1 MASEKTQYHLR
12 PFIKWAGGKDK
23 ELKILQKYFPEN
35 ISRYVEPFVGG
46 GAAYLNTPAKEY
58 LINDKSVELISLYE
72 MIQNNNPIFFGYITQ
87 IAHSWNRLTLFSR
100 DNKNNLIRIFNEYDE
115 DRIKDFIQKNIK
127 EIEKLT
133 IRNENDIE
141 ILTKEIT
148 RNLNSKIKRAKK
160 IASSK
165 GMLPEDEIIKNME
178 CALKSA
184 FYMYIRYLY
193 NSIPLDVHKELY
205 CATFYFI
212 REYCYSS
219 MFRYND
225 KGEFN
230 VPYGGISYNNKDFLN
245 KINLLTSNEL
255 IQKLNNNTFISCNDF
270 EVFLEAINL
279 TKNDFIF
286 LDPPYD
292 TEFSTY
298 AKNSFDR
305 KDQIRLAEYLKKTNA
320 KFLLVIKETD
330 FIKSL
335 YSDFTILSFE
345 KQYMV
350 SFKNRNKRDVT
361 HLIIKNY

>member
-1 MASEKTQYHLR
+1 
-12 PFIKWAGGKDK
+12 
-23 ELKILQKYFPEN
+23 
-35 ISRYVEPFVGG
+35 
-46 GAAYLNTPAKEY
+46 
-58 LINDKSVELISLYE
+58 
-72 MIQNNNPIFFGYITQ
+72 
-87 IAHSWNRLTLFSR
+87 
-100 DNKNNLIRIFNEYDE
+100 
-115 DRIKDFIQKNIK
+115 
-127 EIEKLT
+127 
-133 IRNENDIE
+133 
-141 ILTKEIT
+141 
-148 RNLNSKIKRAKK
+148 
-160 IASSK
+160 
-165 GMLPEDEIIKNME
+165 MLPEDEIIKNME

>member
-1 MASEKTQYHLR
+1 
-12 PFIKWAGGKDK
+12 
-23 ELKILQKYFPEN
+23 
-35 ISRYVEPFVGG
+35 
-46 GAAYLNTPAKEY
+46 
-58 LINDKSVELISLYE
+58 
-72 MIQNNNPIFFGYITQ
+72 
-87 IAHSWNRLTLFSR
+87 LFSR

-245 KINLLTSNEL
+245 IINLLTSNEL